1 MAVIRFNDGYN
12 AVHNI
17 FTSSHQSGSF
27 TRTQEAFRL
36 FDNKRIT
43 NSSDPKAWEN
53 TFGKEKMSNATLRRQ
68 IAKYGHGYSSGKYS
82 GAESMIANQGSSDDQ
97 EDSYGDD

>member
-17 FTSSHQSGSF
+17 FTSLHQSGSF
-27 TRTQEAFRL
+27 TRTQEAFRQ

-43 NSSDPKAWEN
+43 NSSDSKAWED
-53 TFGKEKMSNATLRRQ
+53 TFGKEEMSNAILRKQ
-68 IAKYGHGYSSGKYS
+68 ISKYGHGYSSGNYS
-82 GAESMIANQGSSDDQ
+82 GAESMIANQGFSDDQ